1 MLKGFLYP
9 IICILC
15 LSFPIIFILAWSG
28 VPEIPTMIIAFL
40 PAVIAFYIGDAQ
52 DKREKKEI
60 IESKGLSEN
69 DIAQVGSYVGG
80 HPSLDDT
87 IPLCH
92 AYKKGANLVLTEK
105 QSLTEVPGSEIPIA
119 NIDNITLQDAST
131 IDKRITA
138 GRMLLVGVFALAWQK
153 KEKNE
158 MAFIEIQWHQGK
170 FNHQTLFCFE
180 GEGALKRANKGRN
193 QLIRICS

>member
-1 MLKGFLYP
+1 MLKGCLYTIIGVFLA
-9 IICILC
+9 
-15 LSFPIIFILAWSG
+15 FPIIYILASIG
-28 VPEIPTMIIAFL
+28 CPQIPTMIIAFL
-40 PAVIAFYIGDAQ
+40 PTVIAFFIGDAQ
-52 DKREKKEI
+52 DKRERKEI

-69 DIAQVGSYVGG
+69 DIAHVGTYVGG

-92 AYKKGANLVLTEK
+92 AYKKGENLVLTK
-105 QSLTEVPGSEIPIA
+105 QLNLTEVLGSEIPIA
-119 NIDNITLQDAST
+119 DIDNITLQDAST

-170 FNHQTLFCFE
+170 FDHQTLFCFE
-180 GEGALKRANKGRN
+180 GDGAFKRANKARN